1 MKQSSLKRAAWAMLM
16 AHVFLSMF
24 GLVGIAIMAPHPEI
38 WSDWSLLAALFPLAV
53 AQGGNVQIILGAAA
67 VLAFGTVLA
76 GPRAM
81 FIFFAVSVTLSL
93 LFEFTGTSFGWPF
106 GNYEYTE
113 MFGFKILGKVPPV
126 IPLSWFSMGFASFAV
141 ATALVRSWY
150 GSARLWPSILI
161 GSAMLVAWDLV
172 LDPAMSH
179 PSLLLQYWVWED
191 VGPYLGIPIVNF
203 FGWMATGVI
212 FMAVASHLDDR
223 LRPIRGDQGAFFLIM
238 YVCNLLFAAGICL
251 GNQIWLPALLG
262 LGLASVVTL
271 AWFWPSFRPAML
283 RRDA

>member
-1 MKQSSLKRAAWAMLM
+1 MKQISLERAAWSMLL
-16 AHVFLSMF
+16 AHVLLSLF
-24 GLVGIAIMAPHPEI
+24 GLAGIALMAPHPEI
-38 WSDWSLLAALFPLAV
+38 WSDWGLLASLFPLAV
-53 AQGGNVQIILGAAA
+53 AQGGNIQIILGAVA
-67 VLAFGTVLA
+67 VFAFGTALA
-76 GPRAM
+76 GRRAM
-81 FIFFAVSVTLSL
+81 FIFFTVSVSLSL

-141 ATALVRSWY
+141 ATELVRRWC
-150 GSARLWPSILI
+150 GLNRLWPSILL
-161 GSAMLVAWDLV
+161 GAAMLVAWDMV

-203 FGWMATGVI
+203 LGWMATGVV
-212 FMAVASHLDDR
+212 FMAVASHLDIR
-223 LRPIRGDQGAFFLIM
+223 LRPVQGEQGAFFIIM

-251 GNQIWLPALLG
+251 GNQIWLPAILG
-262 LGLASVVTL
+262 VGLASAVVL
-271 AWFWPSFRPAML
+271 AWRWPGFRPAML
-283 RRDA
+283 GSNA

>member
-1 MKQSSLKRAAWAMLM
+1 MKQSSLKRAAWALLM
-16 AHVFLSMF
+16 AHVFLSLF
-24 GLVGIAIMAPHPEI
+24 GLVGIAIMVPHPEI
-38 WSDWSLLAALFPLAV
+38 WSDWGLLAALFPLAV
-53 AQGGNVQIILGAAA
+53 AQGGNFQIILGAAA

-76 GPRAM
+76 GQRAM
-81 FIFFAVSVTLSL
+81 VIFFTVSVTLSL

-106 GNYEYTE
+106 GNYEYTD
-113 MFGFKILGKVPPV
+113 MFGLKILGKVPPV

-141 ATALVRSWY
+141 ATALVRTWY
-150 GSARLWPSILI
+150 GSARLWPSILM

-203 FGWMATGVI
+203 LGWMATGVI
-212 FMAVASHLDDR
+212 FMAVASYLDDR
-223 LRPIRGDQGAFFLIM
+223 LRPIRGEQGTFFLIM
-238 YVCNLLFAAGICL
+238 YVCNVLFAAGICL

-271 AWFWPSFRPAML
+271 AWYWPGFRPAML
-283 RRDA
+283 SSDV

>member
-1 MKQSSLKRAAWAMLM
+1 MKQSSLKRAAWALLM
-16 AHVFLSMF
+16 AHVFLSLF

-53 AQGGNVQIILGAAA
+53 AQGGNFQIILGAAA

-76 GPRAM
+76 GRRAM
-81 FIFFAVSVTLSL
+81 LIFFSVSVTLSL

-141 ATALVRSWY
+141 ATALVRTWY
-150 GSARLWPSILI
+150 GSDRLWPSIVL

-191 VGPYLGIPIVNF
+191 VGPYLGIPVVNF

-223 LRPIRGDQGAFFLIM
+223 LRPIRGEQGAFFLIM
-238 YVCNLLFAAGICL
+238 YVCNVLFAAGICL

-262 LGLASVVTL
+262 LGLASVVML
-271 AWFWPSFRPAML
+271 AWFWPGFRPAML
-283 RRDA
+283 RSEV